1 CPLYIKEPKP
11 GDLIEIPRPSYQ
23 HWAICSEEGNVIH
36 IVPPSENADAGVS
49 SVKSVLHN
57 KAIVKKEK
65 LLDVVGTDD
74 YRIHNVLDKQHAPLP
89 ISHILQKAESLVG
102 MVVPYNV
109 LTDNC
114 EHFVTGLRNGVQQSQ
129 QVHKAAATAAT
140 SVAVIAIVCCAICF
154 ALSFKKQS
162 KVYTLLGF
170 ISIVV
175 FLLAVFYLA
184 FTIA

>member
-1 CPLYIKEPKP
+1 MNSFTFFLFLSIHKCKWYCPKP

-114 EHFVTGLRNGVQQSQ
+114 EHFVTGLRNGVQQS
-129 QVHKAAATAAT
+129 HCGNGCDFG
-140 SVAVIAIVCCAICF
+140 CCYCHRMLRHLFCF
-154 ALSFKKQS
+154 KF
-162 KVYTLLGF
+162 
-170 ISIVV
+170 
-175 FLLAVFYLA
+175 
-184 FTIA
+184 

>member
-1 CPLYIKEPKP
+1 CCQGNTNSLAVEPKP

-114 EHFVTGLRNGVQQSQ
+114 EHFVTGLRNGVQQS
-129 QVHKAAATAAT
+129 H
-140 SVAVIAIVCCAICF
+140 
-154 ALSFKKQS
+154 